1 MSNWLVIL
9 GGVGIAGSLFGLV
22 GVGAASLQRGHWA
35 TSVVCLA
42 AFAAI
47 LFLLLAGI
55 EYANDFWEG
64 K

>member
-1 MSNWLVIL
+1 MSSSMTPEALYQQL
-9 GGVGIAGSLFGLV
+9 GLV